1 MAQSTRKGQNASSL
15 FNRRHLLFA
24 AIALSTPL
32 FSQVVLGAPSSV
44 TTDQAIELLGHHHK
58 GEFRNYHGIVHPT
71 SKSGVMRQEVNAASV
86 PNRLSGDYPEKDQIP
101 DVNHPQVKAWVAE
114 IDWSKVPKIPVAA
127 GLPDAVH
134 FPQCPPDD
142 DANTKACWYSC
153 GGCVHDTDMI
163 TCPNTSDWGLTY
175 DDGPSPATQDMMSH
189 LKEKGLTATF
199 FIVGSRVLEYPEIL
213 KDEVAQGHHLA
224 MHTWSHAGLTTLT
237 NEQIVAEVRW
247 SEKIIRDVTG
257 LTMKYI
263 RPPYGDV
270 DNRVREIL
278 RQMGYT
284 TVIWTLGWDT
294 NDWRLAMKQIK
305 VPEVIE
311 TFKNALENR
320 ALVKTPQGALAGPV
334 TLEHDLTDDTIELSK
349 QILPLDMAQGLK
361 PMSLAQCMNDA
372 SPYQT
377 LQASSGG
384 QQQKTSTDKSA
395 TNSTTAKPAPAT
407 SNGSTGKNATA
418 GADSKGSAAP
428 APAAKDSTSTPVN
441 EGTNRNSKAKSGAM
455 TITQNGLQTMGMAAM
470 GLTVVASYMLT
481 L

>member
-1 MAQSTRKGQNASSL
+1 MARKNNNASSQ
-15 FNRRHLLFA
+15 FNRRHLLLLA
-24 AIALSTPL
+24 AIALTTPL
-32 FSQVVLGAPSSV
+32 VLGVPSKVS
-44 TTDQAIELLGHHHK
+44 TDQAIELLGHHHK
-58 GEFRNYHGIVHPT
+58 SDFRNYHGIVHPT
-71 SKSGVMRQEVNAASV
+71 SNLGVLRQEDNSNDFIKVASV
-86 PNRLSGDYPEKDQIP
+86 PNKLDGDYPEKDQIP

-114 IDWSKVPKIPVAA
+114 IDWSKVPKLPVAA

-142 DANTKACWYSC
+142 DANYKACWYSC

-163 TCPNTSDWGLTY
+163 TCPKTSDWGLTY
-175 DDGPSPATQDMMSH
+175 DDGPSPATKEMMTH
-189 LKEKGLTATF
+189 LKGKGITATF

-213 KDEVAQGHHLA
+213 KDEVAEGHHLA

-320 ALVKTPQGALAGPV
+320 ALVKTSQGVLAGPV

-349 QILPLDMAQGLK
+349 QILPLGMNQGLN

-377 LQASSGG
+377 LQSGG
-384 QQQKTSTDKSA
+384 QQQKSSTDKGTGNA
-395 TNSTTAKPAPAT
+395 TAKPAPTA
-407 SNGSTGKNATA
+407 SNGATGKNATA
-418 GADSKGSAAP
+418 GTVSKGTAAIEP
-428 APAAKDSTSTPVN
+428 ASKDTTSTTVD
-441 EGTNRNSKAKSGAM
+441 EGNNKSSKAKSDAK
-455 TITQNGLQTMGMAAM
+455 TIIQNGLQTMGMAAM